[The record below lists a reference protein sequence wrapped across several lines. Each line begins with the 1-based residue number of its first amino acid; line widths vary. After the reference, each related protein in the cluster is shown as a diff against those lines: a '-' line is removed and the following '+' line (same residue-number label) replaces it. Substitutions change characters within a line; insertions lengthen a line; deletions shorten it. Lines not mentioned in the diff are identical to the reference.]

1 MGDNNMSY
9 AKDGIRVKNADKGS
23 KGKIMAGIALMI
35 ALMLVS
41 TLTGCTSE
49 ENDSGDDKE
58 FEETEDQPDIVDI
71 PEDDDD
77 DNGDDDNGTT
87 EDPETQTALQISTSE
102 ITTDA
107 KWYPYDSDDVEIRF
121 FAVRSNDD
129 EIHVAFDACDVC
141 YEEKKGYR
149 QENIQMVCNNCDQS
163 FLIRRIGTDND
174 EGGCWPSYLPISI
187 EDDNVIIKISD
198 LEEKRFMF
206 E

>member
-1 MGDNNMSY
+1 MGDNKMSN
-9 AKDGIRVKNADKGS
+9 AQDGIRVKNADKGS
-23 KGKIMAGIALMI
+23 KGKIVAGIALMI

-49 ENDSGDDKE
+49 ESGSGDDKE

-77 DNGDDDNGTT
+77 DNGDGDNGTT
-87 EDPETQTALQISTSE
+87 EDPETLTALQIPTSE

-107 KWYPYDSDDVEIRF
+107 KWYPYDSDGVEIRF

-163 FLIRRIGTDND
+163 FLIRRIGTDNE
-174 EGGCWPSYLPISI
+174 EGGCWPSYLPITI
-187 EDDNVIIKISD
+187 EDDYVIIKISD
-198 LEEKRFMF
+198 LEEKRYMF